1 MADHHAQGLEPTN
14 EELEMAGLLL
24 ESLMFPS
31 VPSTAAEEAAVRR
44 ATWLQAVHTRTYASQ
59 TPDLPADVESF
70 QIGHF
75 RMQYRGGRKSQD
87 ICPAARALLL
97 KEGLLYKGVERRRTP
112 VQIMPQRL
120 PVRDT
125 RPVSPTKIRAGQRGP
140 LQRDSWK
147 TPEKPRPQGNPPP
160 QGIPPQGEPPIPG
173 FPTYRAGA
181 RQDVPAGNKG
191 RGRKP

>member
-44 ATWLQAVHTRTYASQ
+44 ATWLQAVHTKTYAAEV
-59 TPDLPADVESF
+59 PDLPSDVESF

-75 RMQYRGGRKSQD
+75 RMQYRTGRKSQD

-125 RPVSPTKIRAGQRGP
+125 RPVSPPEIKAGQRGP

-147 TPEKPRPQGNPPP
+147 TPEKLRPQGNPPP

-173 FPTYRAGA
+173 LPVHRAG
-181 RQDVPAGNKG
+181 
-191 RGRKP
+191 RKEKKQ